1 MSRWLRRTQTE
12 IAIVDNISVHF
23 YGLINGD
30 VDNDNEV
37 ALFDFGQLVAAFGS
51 VPGDGN
57 WNPEADLD
65 GDQEVTL
72 FDFGIL
78 VSNFGAIG
86 DE

>member
-1 MSRWLRRTQTE
+1 MGDFAASSPTPLPYFSGAYPPRNRQRRSPSWST
-12 IAIVDNISVHF
+12 VR
-23 YGLINGD
+23 
-30 VDNDNEV
+30 
-37 ALFDFGQLVAAFGS
+37 QLVAAFGS